1 MKLNNKFTLISV
13 ALMTGAACLTA
24 CSSDEVAE
32 NPGLSADGESVK
44 TEFAINIPRAKS
56 ARMTAGNTQ
65 NGENPTFRGMQN
77 IRLIPF
83 NTESTNLA
91 KTSVFNTVIGLGNI
105 ADNNGLNKGVKKYSN
120 VNIPIGTKS
129 FVFYG
134 HAPQGTENG
143 TPAIGEEDSRFALG
157 LMNENVTDKSV
168 NTLEALEF
176 SMVSTIPNNLNI
188 ADNDQAKKLVTQLNE
203 LAKLDIW
210 LQAPQDSPAKE
221 LYNNFIKLKAGSA
234 NSVLLV
240 MQDLYNAVEKFKTD
254 DPSNIASA
262 IQTAIIGDKGLFN
275 KAGKPD
281 DVTGDVQLTWK
292 NDPLTFPKNLNL
304 PEGVARVTYDNGFK
318 YVTNRTQG
326 TGTVMGDMTI
336 DENKITYPA
345 SLYYTTISRVAASH
359 TADIPTSITEWK
371 FDSWDQVVKTN
382 SKSVALADKVNYGV
396 ANFAV
401 TVKCDGI
408 KLPTNGTQE
417 ATQSAVEVNMNGD
430 DYVTVPD
437 EGFTLTG
444 VLVGGQYQK
453 VDYKFDPKENE
464 IMPLQNTGGSYT
476 IYDRDIQNVRAKTNF
491 AEGTNYTLV
500 LPTNEKDDNIQFAL
514 EFKNDAVGFY
524 GKDGF
529 IPHGATFYVVGKL
542 VKQNAN
548 SQGNQDNATRIF
560 QQDYKTTANVTLKTL
575 KNAYYTLPDLRATN
589 LSFGLAVDL
598 TWQKGYVFD
607 VTIE

>member
-1 MKLNNKFTLISV
+1 MKLNNKFALISV

-32 NPGLSADGESVK
+32 NPGLSANGESVK

-65 NGENPTFRGMQN
+65 NGENPTFLGLN
-77 IRLIPF
+77 DIRLIPF
-83 NTESTNLA
+83 DVEKSSLTAETAIKSI
-91 KTSVFNTVIGLGNI
+91 IGLGSI
-105 ADNNGLNKGVKKYSN
+105 AQNTGLTDGVKKYSD

-129 FVFYG
+129 FYFYG
-134 HAPQGTENG
+134 HAPQGS
-143 TPAIGEEDSRFALG
+143 ADGEATQRFSLG
-157 LMNENVTDKSV
+157 ILTENVTAV
-168 NTLEALEF
+168 NALKGIQF
-176 SMVSTIPNNLNI
+176 SMVTTVADDANI
-188 ADNDQAKKLVTQLNE
+188 ANDQEAIDLLKQLNAVATVE
-203 LAKLDIW
+203 GWAN
-210 LQAPQDSPAKE
+210 ATADSPAKK
-221 LYNNFIKLKAGSA
+221 LYDNFIKLKAGSA
-234 NSVLLV
+234 NSIKLV
-240 MQDLYNAVEKFKTD
+240 MEDLYNAVEKFNTGETETLA
-254 DPSNIASA
+254 NA
-262 IQTAIIGDKGLFN
+262 IKNAITNGEGALFD
-275 KAGKPD
+275 AGEANA
-281 DVTGDVQLTWK
+281 VTGNVTLSWK
-292 NDPLTFPKNLNL
+292 VADKTFPKNVNL
-304 PEGVARVTYDNGFK
+304 PEGVAQVTFENNAFK
-318 YVTNRTQG
+318 YVTATNIG
-326 TGTVMGDMTI
+326 AWGGNSGMAI
-336 DENKITYPA
+336 NEKKITYPA
-345 SLYYTTISRVAASH
+345 SLYYTSKSAVAASQ
-359 TADIPTSITEWK
+359 TADIPSNITGWS
-371 FDSWDQVVKTN
+371 FDGWDKVVKTN

-401 TVKCDGI
+401 TVKCDGVL
-408 KLPTNGTQE
+408 LPTNGTQDKKQ
-417 ATQSAVEVNMNGD
+417 AAAEVNMNGND
-430 DYVTVPD
+430 FVAVPTD
-437 EGFTLTG
+437 GFTLTG

-453 VDYKFDPKENE
+453 VDYEFNPITEGS
-464 IMPLQNTGGSYT
+464 QNGGTYT
-476 IYDRDIQNVRAKTNF
+476 VYDRDVQGVKAIANSAK
-491 AEGTNYTLV
+491 GTNYTLV
-500 LPTNEKDDNIQFAL
+500 LPTQKTDDNIQFAL